1 MTKKEELILL
11 YLKNLEAR
19 QSVIKNQFESI
30 ALEIEY
36 NDLLIKDIKTLLETE
51 GEQNEDTIDQ

>member
-19 QSVIKNQFESI
+19 QSIIKNQFESI
-30 ALEIEY
+30 TLEIEY
-36 NDLLIKDIKTLLETE
+36 NELLIKDIKALLETE

>member
-19 QSVIKNQFESI
+19 QSIIKNQFESI

-36 NDLLIKDIKTLLETE
+36 NELLIKDIKALLETE
-51 GEQNEDTIDQ
+51 GEQNEDTID

>member
-19 QSVIKNQFESI
+19 QSIIKNQFESI
-30 ALEIEY
+30 TLEIEY
-36 NDLLIKDIKTLLETE
+36 NELLIKDIKALLETE
-51 GEQNEDTIDQ
+51 GEQNEDTID

>member
-19 QSVIKNQFESI
+19 QSIIKNQFESI
-30 ALEIEY
+30 TLEIEY
-36 NDLLIKDIKTLLETE
+36 NELLIKDIKALLETE
-51 GEQNEDTIDQ
+51 GEQNEDTTDQ